1 MASSTSSFGR
11 TAYPVGPKAKDY
23 LEKKAEEIR
32 ARGDG
37 IITDLDV
44 WEAWKA
50 TKIPKVTLKVSH
62 RHITSNSSLTFT
74 SLGLTPESFHLTPPL
89 LLILLPH
96 HGLPLRFGI
105 FLFLPIHL
113 RCLDASNPCRRYW
126 NRLTRTARRTR
137 LLLSHA
143 F

>member
-11 TAYPVGPKAKDY
+11 IAYSVGPKAKDY

-37 IITDLDV
+37 ITDMDI

-50 TKIPKVTLKVSH
+50 TKISKVTLKVSH

-74 SLGLTPESFHLTPPL
+74 SLGLRPESFHLTPPL

-96 HGLPLRFGI
+96 HGLPLRLGI
-105 FLFLPIHL
+105 FLFVPIHL
-113 RCLDASNPCRRYW
+113 RCLDASNPCRGYW

-137 LLLSHA
+137 LLLSRA